1 MICISVHT
9 FLLLPDNRVRTH
21 SDQAARV
28 AITSPEI
35 IWSIYRLPLGGW
47 VSVWGLLFVCI
58 FIKDLLCLM
67 IWEEKLVLRNKI
79 RNFYIHY
86 SSFCQKIF
94 LISVSNERVL
104 NRTVMGGEKWR
115 PHCIIPFFNWNSFW
129 WIMNDILCQGLSTLP
144 TSDYLYDYSI
154 LALILWWINCFYS
167 SQYLCQN
174 WRTIVKMLKNQLSI
188 YTPAVQLFIM

>member
-47 VSVWGLLFVCI
+47 DSVWGLLFVCI

-115 PHCIIPFFNWNSFW
+115 PHCIIPFFNCNSFW
-129 WIMNDILCQGLSTLP
+129 WIMIWPIPYVPP
-144 TSDYLYDYSI
+144 TEKRIHNGYSYSYCFISSNVFFLY
-154 LALILWWINCFYS
+154 
-167 SQYLCQN
+167 
-174 WRTIVKMLKNQLSI
+174 TM
-188 YTPAVQLFIM
+188 

>member
-47 VSVWGLLFVCI
+47 VSVRGLLFVCI

-104 NRTVMGGEKWR
+104 NRTVMDG
-115 PHCIIPFFNWNSFW
+115 W
-129 WIMNDILCQGLSTLP
+129 WKVASTLHHSIFQLKLILMNNDILCQGLSTLP

-154 LALILWWINCFYS
+154 LALILWWVNCFYS

-174 WRTIVKMLKNQLSI
+174 WRTIVKNQLSI